1 MDGFSEPVCNIFRKK
16 IVDGQV
22 CYEADVNQ
30 FKSNITHWEDA
41 LQKGFGLIVDT
52 NDEYDVKN
60 LVRRIKPETTSRTY
74 SIYKQNKKG
83 NSLRILLK
91 SISNFD
97 IINIETSLSFLLIKI
112 L

>member
-1 MDGFSEPVCNIFRKK
+1 MGGFKDPVCKMFRKK

-30 FKSNITHWEDA
+30 FKNNITHWEEA

-60 LVRRIKPETTSRTY
+60 LVRRIKPEETNRTY

-97 IINIETSLSFLLIKI
+97 I
-112 L
+112 